1 MVLHP
6 RNMEWALPR
15 LAWHLEDLRT
25 GASYQN
31 FSLAHL
37 ASRFVKVVLAGVG
50 GDEIFAGYPWRY
62 RLFADCWDG
71 ALFERRYY
79 EAWCRLVPDAEKAR
93 FFTGAIARAMDF
105 ATPAELCRSVLSATK
120 GWHPLDR
127 AMYFDAKTFLH
138 GLLVV
143 EDKLSMAYG
152 LETRVPFLD
161 DEVIAVARQIPAR
174 LKLVGE
180 QGKVIVRR
188 AMADLL
194 PAQILDKVKQ
204 GFSPPDQSWYLG
216 PMAEYVRRTL
226 LEPRALDR
234 GYFEPAYIRDAVDG
248 HIAGRTNVR
257 RLLWSLLCF
266 EWWHRAFIDGDPVP
280 ELPR

>member
-1 MVLHP
+1 
-6 RNMEWALPR
+6 
-15 LAWHLEDLRT
+15 
-25 GASYQN
+25 
-31 FSLAHL
+31 
-37 ASRFVKVVLAGVG
+37 
-50 GDEIFAGYPWRY
+50 
-62 RLFADCWDG
+62 
-71 ALFERRYY
+71 
-79 EAWCRLVPDAEKAR
+79 
-93 FFTGAIARAMDF
+93 
-105 ATPAELCRSVLSATK
+105 
-120 GWHPLDR
+120 
-127 AMYFDAKTFLH
+127 
-138 GLLVV
+138 
-143 EDKLSMAYG
+143 
-152 LETRVPFLD
+152 
-161 DEVIAVARQIPAR
+161 VIAVARQIPAR